1 MSGYILDA
9 RGIIVGGGDTSEGY
23 MGKECDDD
31 VLMCAAPELLEV
43 LRGLYQE
50 SLADAEGRPNIA
62 TMLKAKRLMAR
73 LDK

>member
-31 VLMCAAPELLEV
+31 VLMCAAPELLDV
-43 LRGLYQE
+43 LR
-50 SLADAEGRPNIA
+50 SLFKEAVADDEGAPH
-62 TMLKAKRLMAR
+62 TLTLLKAKELIER
-73 LDK
+73 LDQ

>member
-9 RGIIVGGGDTSEGY
+9 RGIIVGGGDPSEGY

-31 VLMCAAPELLEV
+31 VLMCAAPELLDV
-43 LRGLYQE
+43 LRILFQE
-50 SLADAEGRPNIA
+50 SIADYEGAPN
-62 TMLKAKRLMAR
+62 TLTLLKAKELIER